1 MAAISNISLQFP
13 GNLTDAKKDNNVLR
27 LSFCS
32 PRNTTNMSS
41 KKRRF
46 LSVSASYSDSPRKI
60 DTANRVNVNGI
71 HVAEAP
77 LQAGKLANDPSAA
90 DEAIVTSLRGR
101 FVEGKFVFRQIF
113 VIRSYE
119 IGPDKTATM
128 ETIMNFLQVS
138 FTIQASTNNSVY
150 RFHNYLH
157 TLSFKPHTPNCILLH
172 FCNIV
177 H

>member
-77 LQAGKLANDPSAA
+77 LQAGKLANESAA

-128 ETIMNFLQVS
+128 ETLMNFLQVS
-138 FTIQASTNNSVY
+138 FTIQASTNN
-150 RFHNYLH
+150 
-157 TLSFKPHTPNCILLH
+157 
-172 FCNIV
+172 
-177 H
+177 